1 MEVCQ
6 VFDNYRVH
14 IFATGNSL
22 NNQSMEKKETEW
34 FASWF
39 DSPYYPMLY
48 RHRDE
53 AEAVEALTNLHHVL
67 ALPKNAKVLDLC
79 CGQGRHSRTLNKLGC
94 DVVGIDLSASAISH
108 ARSLAHGGQRF
119 DVQDMRSF
127 TLPERFDVVF
137 NLFTSFGYFDSDTE
151 NISVLNRI
159 AAHLH
164 ENGVLVIDYLNAVPL
179 LNQQTQN
186 AEQTIDGVLFR
197 TSKRIEGHS
206 VVKHIEVIDE
216 GQISLF
222 TERVQLITLDGFSSM
237 LQASGFNVE
246 QVFGNYQLEEYR
258 PEDSPRC
265 LIIARKS

>member
-1 MEVCQ
+1 
-6 VFDNYRVH
+6 
-14 IFATGNSL
+14 
-22 NNQSMEKKETEW
+22 
-34 FASWF
+34 
-39 DSPYYPMLY
+39 
-48 RHRDE
+48 
-53 AEAVEALTNLHHVL
+53 
-67 ALPKNAKVLDLC
+67 
-79 CGQGRHSRTLNKLGC
+79 
-94 DVVGIDLSASAISH
+94 
-108 ARSLAHGGQRF
+108 
-119 DVQDMRSF
+119 MRSF

-179 LNQQTQN
+179 LNQQTQH
-186 AEQTIDGVLFR
+186 AEQTIEGVLFR

-206 VVKHIEVIDE
+206 VVKHIEVIDD
-216 GQISLF
+216 GQISSF